1 MNIPFIQYRKILYS
15 ISLFLV
21 IGSFIVLS
29 VWGLNIGIDFTGGS
43 LIEVKFSQTVP
54 ELGNIQNSLTPENL
68 GTINLQPGEDNTLL
82 LRLRSLSTDEHIK
95 LLEDLKTSF
104 PDQQIEELRYET
116 IGPIIGSE
124 LKRKASYA
132 ISVSLIFII
141 SYIAYSFRKVSYPVK
156 SWKYGVTA
164 ILAMMHDLI
173 IVCGVFSLLGR
184 FFSYEVNIL
193 FITALLTTLGYSIN
207 DTIVVFD
214 RTRENLNKN
223 KNENF
228 AVIVNNALN
237 QTLTRSINTGF
248 NTILVLISI
257 FIFGGDSMKEFVLA
271 LILGFS
277 VGTFSSIALASP
289 LLVDWNLWSSKKV
302 K

>member
-21 IGSFIVLS
+21 IGSFIVLG

-43 LIEVKFSQTVP
+43 LIEVKFSQVVP
-54 ELGNIQNSLTPENL
+54 ELVNIQNSLTPENL

-95 LLEDLKTSF
+95 LLGDLKTSF
-104 PDQQIEELRYET
+104 PDQQIDELRYET

-124 LKRKASYA
+124 LKRKALYA

-257 FIFGGDSMKEFVLA
+257 FLFGGDSMKEFVLA

-289 LLVDWNLWSSKKV
+289 LLVDWNLWLSKKV

>member
-1 MNIPFIQYRKILYS
+1 
-15 ISLFLV
+15 
-21 IGSFIVLS
+21 